1 MVDRFKILK
10 LEKHEK
16 EKYFS
21 LRIQD
26 KKEKISFWIDC
37 SITIEDECKYID
49 WEYNAY
55 IFNNYDENDIRLK
68 EYQDDW
74 ENNGDYLQSFIDDE
88 NDEILK
94 MLGDFANA

>member
-1 MVDRFKILK
+1 MERFKILK
-10 LEKHEK
+10 IEKHEK

-21 LRIQD
+21 LRIND
-26 KKEKISFWIDC
+26 KKENISFWVDC
-37 SITIEDECKYID
+37 SITIEDGCKYID

-55 IFNNYDENDIRLK
+55 IVHLDDENDIRLK

-74 ENNGDYLQSFIDDE
+74 ENNGDYLQSFIDNE

-94 MLGDFANA
+94 MLGDFAND